1 MEGILYAKVQ
11 RLKEENKTLK
21 RMKDEADAEANYQQN
36 ANNEASA
43 NFISFSKGNEYMKIL
58 ILF

>member
-21 RMKDEADAEANYQQN
+21 RMKDEADAEASYQQN
-36 ANNEASA
+36 ANNEAST
-43 NFISFSKGNEYMKIL
+43 NYGKVFE
-58 ILF
+58 